1 MSRKHTLREN
11 IYKAENVNTSLL
23 AIILF
28 NKLPIFVLGPAKRN
42 LKIYYVNYVM
52 INQKIRLRGDT
63 KI

>member
-11 IYKAENVNTSLL
+11 IYKAENVNT
-23 AIILF
+23 IVILF
-28 NKLPIFVLGPAKRN
+28 NNLPIFVLGPAKRN